1 MLESIRLYIDH
12 LSIDYGLSLNTLAA
26 YRRDLVKFTNGLKKK
41 GIGKP
46 EAVRSEDIIQFL
58 ETSKKQGISVNSL
71 ARYLVSLRMFFR
83 YLVAEGRLKKDVT
96 SLLEAPKLFKRIPSI
111 LNYQMIEKL
120 LAAPDLSN
128 PLGIRDKAILEVL
141 YATGARVSEVTFL
154 KLNDVNL
161 DLGYLRCFGKG
172 NKERI
177 VPLAEVSIKSIRQYL
192 NKVRPELVLH
202 LQKKNQPG
210 TDCLFV
216 DRWGKSLRR
225 ETLWKMVRRYARLAG
240 LQGRVYPH
248 ILRHSFATH
257 LLEGG
262 ADIRYV
268 QEMLGHSLV
277 STTQIYTHVDK
288 GRLKAIHKKFHP
300 RA

>member
-1 MLESIRLYIDH
+1 MLDAIKLYIDH
-12 LSIDYGLSLNTLAA
+12 LDIEYGLSPNTLAA
-26 YRRDLVKFTNGLKKK
+26 YRRDLVKFANWLKKR
-41 GIGKP
+41 GLERI
-46 EAVRSEDIIQFL
+46 EAVQTEDVIQFL
-58 ETSKKQGISVNSL
+58 EVNKKQGISLNSL
-71 ARYLVSLRMFFR
+71 ARYLVSLRMFYR

-96 SLLEAPKLFKRIPSI
+96 SFLEAPKLWRRIPNV
-111 LNYQMIEKL
+111 LNYQTIEKL
-120 LAAPDLSN
+120 LAAPDLSK

-141 YATGARVSEVTFL
+141 YATGARVSEVITL
-154 KLNDVNL
+154 KLNGVNL

-177 VPLAEVSIKSIRQYL
+177 VPLGELAIKSIRQYL
-192 NKVRPELVLH
+192 SQVRPELVLRLH
-202 LQKKNQPG
+202 PTG
-210 TDCLFV
+210 TDRLFV
-216 DRWGKSLRR
+216 DRWGKPLRR
-225 ETLWKMVRRYARLAG
+225 ETIWKMVRRYARWAG
-240 LQGRVYPH
+240 LRERIYPH

-277 STTQIYTHVDK
+277 STTQIYTHVDR